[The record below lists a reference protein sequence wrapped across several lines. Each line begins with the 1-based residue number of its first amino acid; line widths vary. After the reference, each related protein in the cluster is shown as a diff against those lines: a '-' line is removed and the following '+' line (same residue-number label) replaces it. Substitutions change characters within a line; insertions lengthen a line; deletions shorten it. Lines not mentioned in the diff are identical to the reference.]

1 MEASDLCKDKNK
13 GVSIVNGVLLPCLQI
28 IKQQSDLGVEE
39 DQVFESLVG
48 MPINYGAWQN
58 GDTNHHF
65 DQWLQNRVKSMKSG
79 LDPDLHLARKY
90 FDQWKENTPK
100 LRKSPDE
107 SPESFWLPR
116 LLFCRWSQP
125 ARKQVCSGRFSN

>member
-1 MEASDLCKDKNK
+1 MLANNQTAIRSRRRRRSRKRLLLLGEIFREKTFLNYLDK
-13 GVSIVNGVLLPCLQI
+13 
-28 IKQQSDLGVEE
+28 
-39 DQVFESLVG
+39 VFESLVG

-65 DQWLQNRVKSMKSG
+65 DQWLQNRLKSMKSVS
-79 LDPDLHLARKY
+79 DPELQLARKY

-125 ARKQVCSGRFSN
+125 ARKQVCSGWFSN

>member
-1 MEASDLCKDKNK
+1 MLANNQTAIRSRRRRRSRKRLLLLGEIFREKTFLNYLDK
-13 GVSIVNGVLLPCLQI
+13 
-28 IKQQSDLGVEE
+28 
-39 DQVFESLVG
+39 VFESLVG

-65 DQWLQNRVKSMKSG
+65 DQWLQNRLKSMKSVS
-79 LDPDLHLARKY
+79 DPELQLARKY

-125 ARKQVCSGRFSN
+125 ARKQVCSGWFLN